1 MDGLFDSRSGGEMEI
16 SDLFGTDENG
26 VETRIDIEQAIG
38 DLTFREAT
46 VLYLWAVCEK
56 TQEEI
61 GDIIG
66 LDQSQISRIL
76 AKMHKSDSAFQY

>member
-1 MDGLFDSRSGGEMEI
+1 MEI

-66 LDQSQISRIL
+66 LSQQRIGQIL
-76 AKMHKSDSAFQY
+76 ADISKSDSASQY

>member
-1 MDGLFDSRSGGEMEI
+1 MNL
-16 SDLFGTDENG
+16 SDLFAPDEQG
-26 VETRIDIEQAIG
+26 AETRIDLEQAIG
-38 DLTFREAT
+38 RLTFREAT

-66 LDQSQISRIL
+66 LDQSQICRIL
-76 AKMHKSDSAFQY
+76 AKMHKTSSPLDR

>member
-1 MDGLFDSRSGGEMEI
+1 MTL
-16 SDLFGTDENG
+16 TDMFTPDEQG
-26 VETRIDIEQAIG
+26 VENRIDVERAIG
-38 DLTFREAT
+38 RLTFREAT

-66 LDQSQISRIL
+66 LTHQRISQIL
-76 AKMHKSDSAFQY
+76 ADICKTP

>member
-1 MDGLFDSRSGGEMEI
+1 MTL
-16 SDLFGTDENG
+16 TDMFTPDEQG
-26 VETRIDIEQAIG
+26 VENRIDVERAIG
-38 DLTFREAT
+38 RLTFREAT

-66 LDQSQISRIL
+66 LDQSQICRIL
-76 AKMHKSDSAFQY
+76 ANMHKSDSAFQY

>member
-1 MDGLFDSRSGGEMEI
+1 MEI

-26 VETRIDIEQAIG
+26 IETRIDIEQAIG

-66 LDQSQISRIL
+66 LSQRHIGRIL
-76 AKMHKSDSAFQY
+76 QKMSKTSS

>member
-1 MDGLFDSRSGGEMEI
+1 MEI

-46 VLYLWAVCEK
+46 VLYLWAMCEK
-56 TQEEI
+56 SQAEI
-61 GDIIG
+61 GAIIG
-66 LDQSQISRIL
+66 LSQQHVSRIL
-76 AKMHKSDSAFQY
+76 ADMCKKAT